1 MDCRCISIAQGD
13 EKEKFESLVHKL
25 GLDSFF
31 DYLPL
36 LSLPKL
42 HAIMKIKDIIVVDR
56 FNNDDRGC
64 LGGVSREALSLG
76 ALLLTCNDK
85 STSWF
90 RMIHGEGCPLFSA
103 YTENEIYTQLKK
115 IISLDAHEK
124 DLLRNNAIKW
134 SRNNLHYKNIMHKY
148 VDIFSKI
155 ISDYSH

>member
-1 MDCRCISIAQGD
+1 
-13 EKEKFESLVHKL
+13 
-25 GLDSFF
+25 
-31 DYLPL
+31 
-36 LSLPKL
+36 
-42 HAIMKIKDIIVVDR
+42 
-56 FNNDDRGC
+56 
-64 LGGVSREALSLG
+64 
-76 ALLLTCNDK
+76 
-85 STSWF
+85 
-90 RMIHGEGCPLFSA
+90 MIHGEGCPLFSA